1 MQMRICWHP
10 VNSVLQIR
18 ICVQPTINK
27 IWENSTLQVLCPH
40 PVILFKI
47 SCTQSS
53 LSTPWIIFHD
63 FHTKKKREEEDL
75 WSSPLNLTKT
85 DAGAGLSLM
94 SGQLTMVAIH
104 LKEHN
109 PGRTLRKKNWKQS
122 GLQRGVPHTRKFH
135 CSSKQHTKHSLDTPR
150 HDGKNQQLLSAAIY
164 RSAVTQ
170 PTMHFLCEFHPR
182 GKKKLFSQV

>member
-1 MQMRICWHP
+1 MRICWHP
-10 VNSVLQIR
+10 VTCTSVLQIR
-18 ICVQPTINK
+18 ICDQPTINK
-27 IWENSTLQVLCPH
+27 KKWENSTLQVLCPH

-85 DAGAGLSLM
+85 VAGAGLSLI

-109 PGRTLRKKNWKQS
+109 PGRTLRKKMKTIRTSAWSATHAKIPLIFQTTH
-122 GLQRGVPHTRKFH
+122 QA
-135 CSSKQHTKHSLDTPR
+135 QPR
-150 HDGKNQQLLSAAIY
+150 HPKAWWEESAI
-164 RSAVTQ
+164 AVSCY
-170 PTMHFLCEFHPR
+170 L
-182 GKKKLFSQV
+182 